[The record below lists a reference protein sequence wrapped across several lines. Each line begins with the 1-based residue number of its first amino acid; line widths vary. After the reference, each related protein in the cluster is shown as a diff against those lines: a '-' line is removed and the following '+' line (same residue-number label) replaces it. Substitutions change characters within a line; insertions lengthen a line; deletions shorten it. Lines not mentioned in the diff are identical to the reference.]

1 MYTSWAH
8 GSLGGSFASGFAE
21 SLGLMEFKGFRVY
34 ILRPEDIVPGYMDPI
49 RVSSKKRHQ
58 HRKGGGER
66 VLRGDWETWTA
77 ILVLQRLGF
86 RF

>member
-1 MYTSWAH
+1 M
-8 GSLGGSFASGFAE
+8 
-21 SLGLMEFKGFRVY
+21 
-34 ILRPEDIVPGYMDPI
+34 PGYKDPI
-49 RVSSKKRHQ
+49 WVSSQKRHQ
-58 HRKGGGER
+58 QRKGGER

>member
-58 HRKGGGER
+58 HRKGGGK
-66 VLRGDWETWTA
+66 GTA
-77 ILVLQRLGF
+77 GRLGDLDCYLGTAAF
-86 RF
+86 RV